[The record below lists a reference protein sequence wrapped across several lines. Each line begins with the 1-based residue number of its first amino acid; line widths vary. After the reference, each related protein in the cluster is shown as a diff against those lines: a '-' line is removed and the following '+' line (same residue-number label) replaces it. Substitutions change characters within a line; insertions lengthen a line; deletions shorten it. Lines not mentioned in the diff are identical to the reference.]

1 MSLKGPAPT
10 AISRNAHAG
19 LTVSFVT
26 TVMNESDTFQILSRD
41 IMQPLSISLGQTFE
55 IERQSRELERI
66 EDIQELQKTA
76 KQLLLAWQKE
86 IARSRAAVRQA
97 TS

>member
-1 MSLKGPAPT
+1 
-10 AISRNAHAG
+10 
-19 LTVSFVT
+19 
-26 TVMNESDTFQILSRD
+26 MNESDTFQIHRRD

>member
-1 MSLKGPAPT
+1 MSLKGATPDSN
-10 AISRNAHAG
+10 SRNAHAG

-26 TVMNESDTFQILSRD
+26 TAMNESDTFQILSRD

-55 IERQSRELERI
+55 IERQSRELEKI
-66 EDIQELQKTA
+66 EDLQELQETA

>member
-1 MSLKGPAPT
+1 
-10 AISRNAHAG
+10 
-19 LTVSFVT
+19 
-26 TVMNESDTFQILSRD
+26 MNESDTFQILSRD

-66 EDIQELQKTA
+66 EDIKELQDTA

>member
-1 MSLKGPAPT
+1 
-10 AISRNAHAG
+10 
-19 LTVSFVT
+19 
-26 TVMNESDTFQILSRD
+26 MNESDSFQILSRD
-41 IMQPLSISLGQTFE
+41 IMQPLSISMGQTFE

>member
-1 MSLKGPAPT
+1 
-10 AISRNAHAG
+10 
-19 LTVSFVT
+19 
-26 TVMNESDTFQILSRD
+26 
-41 IMQPLSISLGQTFE
+41 MQPLSISLGQTFE
-55 IERQSRELERI
+55 IERRSRELERI
-66 EDIQELQKTA
+66 EDIQELQETV

>member
-1 MSLKGPAPT
+1 
-10 AISRNAHAG
+10 
-19 LTVSFVT
+19 
-26 TVMNESDTFQILSRD
+26 MNESDTFQILSRD

-55 IERQSRELERI
+55 IERQSRELEKI
-66 EDIQELQKTA
+66 EDLQELQETA

>member
-1 MSLKGPAPT
+1 M
-10 AISRNAHAG
+10 
-19 LTVSFVT
+19 TVSIVT
-26 TVMNESDTFQILSRD
+26 TVINGSDTFQVPSQD
-41 IMQPLSISLGQTFE
+41 AMQPLSISLGQTFE

-66 EDIQELQKTA
+66 EDIQELQETV

-97 TS
+97 TR